1 MNYTRQQG
9 ATSKVALLDGIREEN
24 ELLFHY
30 QIVEK
35 VERYDIPDL
44 IILNFDQAPSKYV
57 PVAST
62 TWAKQNSKQVCLE
75 GSDNKRSITAT
86 FTITMDG
93 KFLGMQ
99 LIHGG
104 KTNQSLP
111 RSRFAKDFSLSANPK
126 HYSKEKESLKL
137 LDEWLSRI
145 KKLLWFFM
153 SSKVK

>member
-9 ATSKVALLDGIREEN
+9 TTSKVALLDGIREEN

-62 TWAKQNSKQVCLE
+62 T
-75 GSDNKRSITAT
+75 
-86 FTITMDG
+86 
-93 KFLGMQ
+93 
-99 LIHGG
+99 
-104 KTNQSLP
+104 
-111 RSRFAKDFSLSANPK
+111 
-126 HYSKEKESLKL
+126 
-137 LDEWLSRI
+137 
-145 KKLLWFFM
+145 
-153 SSKVK
+153 